1 MFLFHGSNTDIM
13 TILWEH
19 LGIGEP
25 LELVD
30 EDQYD
35 DGLDNKKWCST
46 HAYPTQVCTLYYH
59 TTPIT

>member
-1 MFLFHGSNTDIM
+1 MLLYHGSNTDIM

-35 DGLDNKKWCST
+35 DGIDNKKWCST
-46 HAYPTQVCTLYYH
+46 HAYPTQVCTL
-59 TTPIT
+59 